1 MRRRPSVIRMTAADL
16 NGRTGP
22 AYAILPE
29 GYDSEEGRI
38 LAGGRIVRHEARL
51 LPAIKERYLVL
62 FPQGG
67 DPVFLP
73 LFDCVDTDGILTRHA
88 LRDVEPVRDTECG
101 GVKAYRVST
110 DEGVFLVTPEEGSAL
125 QGHLAEQIRKKLC
138 I

>member
-1 MRRRPSVIRMTAADL
+1 MRRRSSIIRIPATDL
-16 NGRTGP
+16 NGHTSP

-29 GYDSEEGRI
+29 GYVSKGGRI
-38 LAGGRIVRHEARL
+38 LEGGRAVRHEARL

-67 DPVFLP
+67 GPVFLP
-73 LFDCVDTDGILTRHA
+73 LFDCVDTDDILTRHA

-101 GVKAYRVST
+101 GVNAYRIRT
-110 DEGVFLVTPEEGSAL
+110 DEGIFLVTPEEGSAL
-125 QGHLAEQIRKKLC
+125 QGHLAEQIRKKLR

>member
-1 MRRRPSVIRMTAADL
+1 MTAADL

-22 AYAILPE
+22 AYAFLPDGFVSE
-29 GYDSEEGRI
+29 GGRI

-67 DPVFLP
+67 GPVFLP
-73 LFDCVDTDGILTRHA
+73 LFDCVDTDDILTRHA

-101 GVKAYRVST
+101 DVNAYRIRT
-110 DEGVFLVTPEEGSAL
+110 DEGIFLVTPEEGSAL
-125 QGHLAEQIRKKLC
+125 QGHLAEQIRKKLR